1 MPEPSQPPRPGTPDD
16 SAANLRN
23 QAQAWSVAM
32 NFAAALGAMTLLGW
46 ALERWVWPSASPW
59 LLIAGVGVGVVA
71 GGGLF
76 IRDALRIN
84 RS

>member
-1 MPEPSQPPRPGTPDD
+1 
-16 SAANLRN
+16 
-23 QAQAWSVAM
+23 M

-59 LLIAGVGVGVVA
+59 LLVAGVGVGVVA